1 MPRLQI
7 KKDSEI
13 ETLAKRLDALKQQ
26 QAQKAQQ
33 VTEAQQAQIA
43 EVQAQLDAAQRA
55 QWDARAAAHAAEQ
68 DAARKDYDATLCAVV
83 EVTCELRDLLSALD
97 ERLTQCGKLGVS
109 ALPPA
114 RVEDLQ
120 RSVTGAVW
128 WWDSFS
134 DLTGKAQQRESK
146 HRRAVRD
153 AESQLVHVTALFEAQ
168 KQRVE
173 SYRGARSDKA
183 AREMLDRMDA
193 LAAAL
198 ATNRGNV
205 VTALLA
211 LGDEMTQADQRRVEE
226 LQTADDRKVV
236 LSW

>member
-43 EVQAQLDAAQRA
+43 EVERQLQQAQRA
-55 QWDARAAAHAAEQ
+55 QWDAHAEAHKAEQ
-68 DAARKDYDATLCAVV
+68 AQAVKDYDATLAAIV

-114 RVEDLQ
+114 RVDDLQ

-128 WWDSFS
+128 WWDNNTN
-134 DLTGKAQQRESK
+134 LTGKAQQRESK

-153 AESQLVHVTALFEAQ
+153 AESQLAHVAALFEAQ

-211 LGDEMTQADQRRVEE
+211 LGDEMTQADQRRADE